1 MKVYFIGA
9 GPGAADLITIRGAEI
24 LSRAKLVMY
33 AGSLV
38 SEAMLSHCRA
48 NPLIVNTAELNL
60 DQQVEYYLQAKQKNW
75 DVARLHSG
83 DPSIYGATAEQMRR
97 LREFEIAYEVIPGV
111 PSFVASAAV
120 LQSELTK
127 PNISQTVILTRTTG
141 RASPVP
147 AKENL
152 RSLAAHHATLCIF
165 LSGANLS
172 EVIEELSVH
181 YPKDTPVALVQ
192 RASWPE
198 ERIHRGC
205 LGELL
210 NEIEPRSWVLT
221 TLLLVGRALDESV
234 VSESRLYAA
243 DYTHRFRR
251 GADFRRRPESP
262 DYDGQVAPSPPSD
275 FAPSPPLAAS
285 DKLAASEKL
294 AKSAE
299 AEES

>member
-24 LSRAKLVMY
+24 LSHAQLVMY

-48 NPLIVNTAELNL
+48 NPLIVNTAKLNL
-60 DQQVEYYLQAKQKNW
+60 DEQVEYYLQAKERGW

-97 LREFEIAYEVIPGV
+97 LRELDIGYEVVPGV

-120 LQSELTK
+120 LETELTK
-127 PNISQTVILTRTTG
+127 PNISQTIILTRTPG

-165 LSGANLS
+165 LSGANLP
-172 EVIEELSVH
+172 EVIEELLVH
-181 YPKDTPVALVQ
+181 YSKDIPVALVQ

-198 ERIHRGC
+198 ERIHRGR

-210 NEIEPRSWVLT
+210 SEIEPRSWLLT
-221 TLLLVGRALDESV
+221 TMLLVGQTLDENI

-251 GADFRRRPESP
+251 AADFAPSPESP
-262 DYDGQVAPSPPSD
+262 DYGGQVGPSPPSD
-275 FAPSPPLAAS
+275 FAPSPPLATS
-285 DKLAASEKL
+285 DKLATPD
-294 AKSAE
+294 KSASPAQNPE
-299 AEES
+299 

>member
-1 MKVYFIGA
+1 MRVYFIGA

-24 LSRAKLVMY
+24 LSRAQLVMY

-48 NPLIVNTAELNL
+48 NPLIVNTAKLNL
-60 DQQVEYYLQAKQKNW
+60 DEQVEYYLQAKERDW

-83 DPSIYGATAEQMRR
+83 DPSIYGATAEQMGR
-97 LREFEIAYEVIPGV
+97 LRELEIGYEVVPGV

-120 LQSELTK
+120 LETELTK
-127 PNISQTVILTRTTG
+127 PNISQTIILTRTPG

-165 LSGANLS
+165 LSGANFP
-172 EVIEELSVH
+172 EVIEELLVH
-181 YPKDTPVALVQ
+181 YSKDTPVALVQ

-198 ERIHRGC
+198 ERIHRGR

-210 NEIEPRSWVLT
+210 SEIEPRSWLLT
-221 TLLLVGRALDESV
+221 TMLLVGQTLDENI

-251 GADFRRRPESP
+251 AVDS
-262 DYDGQVAPSPPSD
+262 APSPPSD
-275 FAPSPPLAAS
+275 FVPSPLATS
-285 DKLAASEKL
+285 DKSTSP
-294 AKSAE
+294 AKNPE
-299 AEES
+299 

>member
-9 GPGAADLITIRGAEI
+9 GPGAVDLITIRGAEI
-24 LSRAKLVMY
+24 LSRAQLVMY

-38 SEAMLSHCRA
+38 SEAMLSHCQA
-48 NPLIVNTAELNL
+48 NPLIVNTAKLNL
-60 DQQVEYYLQAKQKNW
+60 DEQVAYYLQAKERDW

-97 LREFEIAYEVIPGV
+97 LRELEIEYEVVPGV
-111 PSFVASAAV
+111 PSFAASAAV
-120 LQSELTK
+120 LETELTK
-127 PNISQTVILTRTTG
+127 PDISQTIILTRTSG

-147 AKENL
+147 EKENL

-165 LSGANLS
+165 LSGANLP
-172 EVIEELSVH
+172 EVVEDLLLH
-181 YPKDTPVALVQ
+181 YSKDTPIALVQ

-198 ERIHRGC
+198 ERIHRGR

-210 NEIEPRSWVLT
+210 SEIEPRSWLLT
-221 TLLLVGRALDESV
+221 TMLLVGQTLDESI

-251 GADFRRRPESP
+251 AGKEPE
-262 DYDGQVAPSPPSD
+262 
-275 FAPSPPLAAS
+275 
-285 DKLAASEKL
+285 
-294 AKSAE
+294 
-299 AEES
+299 

>member
-9 GPGAADLITIRGAEI
+9 GPGAVDLVTIRGAEI
-24 LSRAKLVMY
+24 LSRAQLVMY

-38 SEAMLSHCRA
+38 SEAMLTHCRA
-48 NPLIVNTAELNL
+48 NPLIVNTAKLNL
-60 DQQVEYYLQAKQKNW
+60 DEQVEYYLQAKEKNW

-97 LREFEIAYEVIPGV
+97 LRELEIGYEVVPGV
-111 PSFVASAAV
+111 PSFASAAAV
-120 LQSELTK
+120 LSTELTK
-127 PNISQTVILTRTTG
+127 PSVSQTIILTRTSG

-147 AKENL
+147 AKESL

-172 EVIEELSVH
+172 EVIEELLLH
-181 YPKDTPVALVQ
+181 YSKDTPVALVQ

-198 ERIHRGC
+198 ERIHRGR
-205 LGELL
+205 LGDLL
-210 NEIEPRSWVLT
+210 SEIQPRSWVLT
-221 TLLLVGRALDESV
+221 TMLLVGQTLDESV

-251 GADFRRRPESP
+251 AR
-262 DYDGQVAPSPPSD
+262 
-275 FAPSPPLAAS
+275 
-285 DKLAASEKL
+285 
-294 AKSAE
+294 
-299 AEES
+299 

>member
-24 LSRAKLVMY
+24 LSRAQLVMY

-48 NPLIVNTAELNL
+48 NPLIVNTAKLNL
-60 DQQVEYYLQAKQKNW
+60 DEQVEYYLQAKERGW

-83 DPSIYGATAEQMRR
+83 DPSIYGAMAEQMRR
-97 LREFEIAYEVIPGV
+97 LRELEIGYEVVPGV

-120 LQSELTK
+120 LETELTK
-127 PNISQTVILTRTTG
+127 PNISQTIILTRTPG

-147 AKENL
+147 AKESL

-165 LSGANLS
+165 LSGANLP
-172 EVIEELSVH
+172 EVIEELLVH
-181 YPKDTPVALVQ
+181 YSKDTPVALVQ

-198 ERIHRGC
+198 ERIHRGR

-210 NEIEPRSWVLT
+210 SEIEPRSWLLT
-221 TLLLVGRALDESV
+221 TMLLVGQTLDENI

-251 GADFRRRPESP
+251 AADFLRRPESP
-262 DYDGQVAPSPPSD
+262 DYGGQVAPSPPSD
-275 FAPSPPLAAS
+275 LAPSPPLATL
-285 DKLAASEKL
+285 DKLATPDKSGSP
-294 AKSAE
+294 AKNPE
-299 AEES
+299 

>member
-24 LSRAKLVMY
+24 LSRAQLVMY

-38 SEAMLSHCRA
+38 SEAILSHCRA
-48 NPLIVNTAELNL
+48 NPLIVNTAKLNL
-60 DQQVEYYLQAKQKNW
+60 EEQVEYYLQAKGRDW

-83 DPSIYGATAEQMRR
+83 DPSIYGAMAEQLRR
-97 LREFEIAYEVIPGV
+97 LRELQIGYKVVPGV

-120 LQSELTK
+120 LETELTK
-127 PNISQTVILTRTTG
+127 PDISQTIILTRTSG
-141 RASPVP
+141 RAPPVP

-152 RSLAAHHATLCIF
+152 RSLSAHHATLCIF
-165 LSGANLS
+165 LSGANLP
-172 EVIEELSVH
+172 EVIEELLFH

-198 ERIHRGC
+198 ERIHRGR

-210 NEIEPRSWVLT
+210 SEIEPRSWLLT
-221 TLLLVGRALDESV
+221 TMLLVGQTLDENI

-251 GADFRRRPESP
+251 AAKNEPE
-262 DYDGQVAPSPPSD
+262 
-275 FAPSPPLAAS
+275 
-285 DKLAASEKL
+285 
-294 AKSAE
+294 
-299 AEES
+299 